1 MSKITIQTIQEELK
15 DTGWKILSEEYKN
28 LDSELIFLCP
38 EGHRVYNS
46 WKRIRTRREC
56 PVCKQNHFKEQ
67 ESKVIHKK
75 ANEYRVLALDQATY
89 VSGWSLFSDNE
100 LLRYGTFETKLEDE
114 IARDITV
121 KNWLINMIDN
131 WKPDL
136 VAIEGIQYQ
145 QNEGVTTFEKL
156 ARLQGI
162 LMGCIHELG
171 IPYQVCHTQVWR
183 SHCGVKGKTR
193 TDKKKSMQLIV
204 KEMFDIT
211 VSNDCADAIG
221 IGIYASSAH
230 GKKPIIES
238 WE

>member
-1 MSKITIQTIQEELK
+1 MSKITIEQIKNELK
-15 DTGWKILSEEYKN
+15 DSNWQLISEEYKN

-46 WKRIRTRREC
+46 WKKIRAKREC

-67 ESKVIHKK
+67 EQKVITKK
-75 ANEYRVLALDQATY
+75 PGEKRVLALDQATY
-89 VSGWSLFSDNE
+89 ISGWSIFSDGK

-114 IARDITV
+114 IARDTTV
-121 KNWLINMIDN
+121 KNWLINMVQN
-131 WKPDL
+131 WKPDM

-162 LMGCIHELG
+162 LMNCVYELG
-171 IPYQVCHTQVWR
+171 LPYQVCHTQVWR
-183 SHCGVKGKTR
+183 HHCGVKGKTR
-193 TDKKKSMQLIV
+193 ADKKKSMQLIV
-204 KEMFDIT
+204 KDLFDIS

-221 IGIYASSAH
+221 IGKFVSDTH
-230 GKKPIIES
+230 FKKPTIEN

>member
-1 MSKITIQTIQEELK
+1 MSRISLENIKEQLAVEDWQVI
-15 DTGWKILSEEYKN
+15 SEVYKN
-28 LDSELIFLCP
+28 LDTEMIFLCP

-46 WKRIRTRREC
+46 WKKIRNKREC

-67 ESKVIHKK
+67 EQKVIYKK
-75 ANEYRVLALDQATY
+75 PNEKRVLALDQATY
-89 VSGWSLFSDNE
+89 VSGWSIFSDGE

-114 IARDITV
+114 IARDTTI
-121 KNWLINMIDN
+121 KNWLISMIQN
-131 WKPDL
+131 WQPDI

-162 LMGCIHELG
+162 LMNCIYELN

-183 SHCGVKGKTR
+183 AHCGVKGKTR

-204 KEMFDIT
+204 KEKFDIS

-221 IGIYASSAH
+221 IGKFVSDTH
-230 GKKPIIES
+230 FKKPIIEN

>member
-1 MSKITIQTIQEELK
+1 MSRISLEDIKEQLALENWQVI
-15 DTGWKILSEEYKN
+15 SEVYKN
-28 LDSELIFLCP
+28 LDTEMIFMCP

-46 WKRIRTRREC
+46 WKKIRSKREC

-67 ESKVIHKK
+67 EQKVIYKK
-75 ANEYRVLALDQATY
+75 PNEKRVLALDQATY
-89 VSGWSLFSDNE
+89 VSGWSIFSNGE

-114 IARDITV
+114 IARDTTI
-121 KNWLINMIDN
+121 KNWLINMIQN
-131 WKPDL
+131 WQPDI

-162 LMGCIHELG
+162 LMNCIYELN

-183 SHCGVKGKTR
+183 AHCGVKGKNR
-193 TDKKKSMQLIV
+193 SDKKKSMQLIV
-204 KEMFDIT
+204 KEKFDIS

-221 IGIYASSAH
+221 IGKFVSDTH
-230 GKKPIIES
+230 FKKPTIEN

>member
-1 MSKITIQTIQEELK
+1 MSRISLEDIKEQLALENWQVI
-15 DTGWKILSEEYKN
+15 SEVYKN
-28 LDSELIFLCP
+28 LDTEMIFMCP

-46 WKRIRTRREC
+46 WKKIRSKREC

-67 ESKVIHKK
+67 EQKVIYKK
-75 ANEYRVLALDQATY
+75 PNEKRVLALDQATY
-89 VSGWSLFSDNE
+89 ISGWSIFSNGE

-114 IARDITV
+114 IARDTTI
-121 KNWLINMIDN
+121 KNWLINMIQN
-131 WKPDL
+131 WQPDI

-162 LMGCIHELG
+162 LMNCIYELN

-183 SHCGVKGKTR
+183 AHCGVKGKNR
-193 TDKKKSMQLIV
+193 SDKKKSMQLIV
-204 KEMFDIT
+204 KEKFDIS

-221 IGIYASSAH
+221 IGKFVSDTH
-230 GKKPIIES
+230 FKKPTIEN

>member
-1 MSKITIQTIQEELK
+1 MSKISIQSIQEELK
-15 DTGWKILSEEYKN
+15 ETGWQILSEEYKN
-28 LDSELIFLCP
+28 LDSELVFVCP

-46 WKRIRTRREC
+46 WKRIRSRREC

-67 ESKVIHKK
+67 ESKIIHKK
-75 ANEYRVLALDQATY
+75 SGEKRVLALDQATY
-89 VSGWSLFSDNE
+89 VSGWSIFSDGK

-114 IARDITV
+114 IARDTTL
-121 KNWLINMIDN
+121 KNWLINMIEN
-131 WKPDL
+131 WKPDI

-162 LMGCIHELG
+162 LMNCVYELG

-183 SHCGVKGKTR
+183 AHCGVKGKTR
-193 TDKKKSMQLIV
+193 ADKKKSMQLIV
-204 KEMFDIT
+204 KQEFDIS

-221 IGIYASSAH
+221 IGKFVAENH
-230 GKKPIIES
+230 FKKPIIEN

>member
-1 MSKITIQTIQEELK
+1 MSKITIQSIQEELAPN
-15 DTGWKILSEEYKN
+15 GWKVVSEEYKN
-28 LDSELIFLCP
+28 LDTELVFLCP

-46 WKRIRTRREC
+46 WKRLRNRLEC
-56 PVCKQNHFKEQ
+56 PVCKQNRFKEQ
-67 ESKVIHKK
+67 EQKIIHKK
-75 ANEYRVLALDQATY
+75 SGEVRILALDQATH
-89 VSGWSLFSDNE
+89 VSGWSIFSNGQ

-114 IARDITV
+114 IARDTTI
-121 KNWLINMIDN
+121 KNWVINMVEN
-131 WKPDL
+131 WQPDL

-145 QNEGVTTFEKL
+145 ENEGVTTFEKL

-162 LMGCIHELG
+162 LINCVYELK

-193 TDKKKSMQLIV
+193 ADKKKSMQLIV
-204 KEMFDIT
+204 KQLFDIS

-221 IGIYASSAH
+221 IGMYVAANH
-230 GKKPIIES
+230 FKKPVIES

>member
-1 MSKITIQTIQEELK
+1 MSKITIDSIKEELK
-15 DTGWKILSEEYKN
+15 ETDWQILSEEYKN
-28 LDSELIFLCP
+28 LDTELTFLCP

-46 WKRIRTRREC
+46 WKRIRSKREC
-56 PVCKQNHFKEQ
+56 PVCKQNKFKEQ
-67 ESKVIHKK
+67 ELKVIHKK
-75 ANEYRVLALDQATY
+75 SGEIRVLALDQATY
-89 VSGWSLFSDNE
+89 VSGWSIFSNGN

-114 IARDITV
+114 IARDTTV
-121 KNWLINMIDN
+121 KNWLINMVQN
-131 WKPDL
+131 WQPDI

-162 LMGCIHELG
+162 LMNCVYELG

-183 SHCGVKGKTR
+183 AHCGVKGKTR
-193 TDKKKSMQLIV
+193 ADKKKSMQLIV
-204 KEMFDIT
+204 KEKFDIS

-221 IGIYASSAH
+221 IGKFVADTH
-230 GKKPIIES
+230 FKKPVIES

>member
-1 MSKITIQTIQEELK
+1 MSKISIDLIKEELK
-15 DTGWKILSEEYKN
+15 DTGWQILSEEYKN

-46 WKRIRTRREC
+46 WKKVRTKREC
-56 PVCKQNHFKEQ
+56 PVCKQNCFKEQ
-67 ESKVIHKK
+67 EQKIINKK
-75 ANEYRVLALDQATY
+75 SNEKRILALDQATY
-89 VSGWSLFSDNE
+89 ISGWSVFSNGE

-114 IARDITV
+114 IARDNTI
-121 KNWLINMIDN
+121 KNWLINMVQN
-131 WKPDL
+131 WQPDI

-162 LMGCIHELG
+162 LMECIYELG
-171 IPYQVCHTQVWR
+171 LPYQVCHTQVWR
-183 SHCGVKGKTR
+183 AHCGVKGKTR
-193 TDKKKSMQLIV
+193 ADKKKSMQLIV
-204 KEMFDIT
+204 KEKFDIS

-221 IGIYASSAH
+221 IGIYVADTH
-230 GKKPIIES
+230 FKKPIIEN